1 MSTEDQNKAVVTLHK
16 GVDVDAFIQDMVSG
30 TNHSEF
36 MPGRTVELYNEK
48 LDSRRNVDFV
58 LTKQEADQLKNDP
71 RIVDVRYGTKV
82 ENGIFLKPSASDTS
96 KLYSKTSALD
106 ATHYNWGIPACVNA
120 ANPFSS
126 VATGINFT
134 HGFPTAGSGV
144 DMVIQ
149 DSGIDPNHPEWL
161 TFNGATSRLQQV
173 NWPAVSGLTGTYTQN
188 ADHYTDPD
196 GHGTHVAG
204 TAAGR
209 LYGWAKA
216 ANIYA
221 ITIIDNPAAYGISAS
236 FNLVRAWH
244 NLKPNT
250 ALGYKR
256 PTVINMSWAYFKIY
270 ENITGGNHQGTP
282 WTSTTP
288 QSVYGMVSTIYN
300 RLTSPTRFYHPVR
313 VSSVDA
319 DIEDCVDDGIILIA
333 AAGNDAHKIDSA
345 SGVDY
350 NNFYTDSVNGT
361 TYYHRGATPCNTSG
375 VITVGSVKIADPEGK
390 NFFSNTG
397 PGVDVF
403 APGESIPSAIPIG
416 SAIATSAGTV
426 NYPLNASF
434 RSTKISGTSMASPQ
448 VAGVVACMLE
458 ARPEY
463 NQTQVRAWLDQT
475 TATGRLSDT
484 GGSYT
489 DLNSLQSAPNK
500 FLQQPFN
507 SATAWRFSGS

>member
-16 GVDVDAFIQDMVSG
+16 GVDVDAFIEDMVSG
-30 TNHSEF
+30 THHSEF
-36 MPGRTVELYNEK
+36 MPGRAVELFNEK
-48 LDSRRNVDFV
+48 PDSRRNVDFV
-58 LTKQEADQLKNDP
+58 LTKPEADQLKNDP
-71 RIVDVRYGTKV
+71 RVLDVRFGTKLQ
-82 ENGIFLKPSASDTS
+82 NGIYLKPSATDTS

-106 ATHYNWGIPACVNA
+106 ATHYNWAIPACVNA
-120 ANPFSS
+120 ANPFSFS
-126 VATGINFT
+126 NTDINFT
-134 HGFPTAGSGV
+134 HGFPVAGHGV
-144 DMVIQ
+144 DLVIQ
-149 DSGIDPNHPEWL
+149 DSGIDANHPEWL
-161 TFNGATSRLQQV
+161 TLDGTASRLQQID
-173 NWPAVSGLTGTYTQN
+173 WATAAGLTGTYTQN
-188 ADHYTDPD
+188 SNHYTDPD

-236 FNLVRAWH
+236 FNLIRAWH

-250 ALGYKR
+250 ELGYKR
-256 PTVINMSWAYFKIY
+256 PTVVNMSWEYFKVY
-270 ENITGGNHQGTP
+270 ENITGGNYQGTA

-300 RLTSPTRFYHPVR
+300 RLQSPTRYYHPVR

-319 DIEDCVDDGIILIA
+319 DIEDCVADGIILIA
-333 AAGNDAHKIDSA
+333 AAGNDAHKIDTA

-350 NNFYTDSVNGT
+350 NNLYTDSVNGT

-403 APGESIPSAIPIG
+403 APGESIVSAIPAS
-416 SAIATSAGTV
+416 SAKATVAGTV
-426 NYPLNASF
+426 DYPLNAAF
-434 RSTKISGTSMASPQ
+434 KVTKISGTSMAAPQ
-448 VAGVVACMLE
+448 VSGVVACLLQ
-458 ARPEY
+458 ARPQY
-463 NQTQVRAWLDQT
+463 NQSE
-475 TATGRLSDT
+475 TATWVTGTASNARLSDS

-489 DLNSLQSAPNK
+489 DLASLQSAPNR
-500 FLQQPFN
+500 FLRQPFS
-507 SATAWRFSGS
+507 SATAWRFSGN